1 MHAPNLAREL
11 FLVDL
16 REAEAA
22 AFARDDVRYHAA
34 LQSARG
40 EFSAAFDAQVPAVAA
55 AAADLEALNKAAL
68 APPAPALL
76 GTALK
81 ELRNLRATH
90 ALREGKPS
98 AFRPSAEEGK

>member
-1 MHAPNLAREL
+1 MLHAPNLAREL
-11 FLVDL
+11 FLIDL

-22 AFARDDVRYHAA
+22 ALARDDARYRAA
-34 LQSARG
+34 LESARA
-40 EFSAAFDAQVPAVAA
+40 EFAAAFDAQVPALIAASNELAA
-55 AAADLEALNKAAL
+55 AANALL

-90 ALREGKPS
+90 ALSEAKVVL
-98 AFRPSAEEGK
+98 RPSGEAK